1 MRFID
6 AHLHSDMVEDV
17 QLQKLVMMGMEAA
30 VVPSPH
36 MFLGNPPVDTLFRVW
51 DRFVTLEVTTAQ
63 TLGYESFASLS
74 VPFIGLGQSD
84 TEKALAVLPGLLEHE
99 RVVAMGEIGL
109 DTGTEYE
116 KDLFR
121 EHLRIAKAHDL
132 PVILHTPIRFAP
144 QGETVTPLI
153 VQIIKE
159 EGFPPERCVFDH
171 AGEATL
177 DLRMRTGG
185 MVGLSVCWD
194 KMPPEVA
201 ARYVVENPGAR
212 DKIIINSE
220 LGGEGNDYFM
230 VPRVML
236 AMKLFGADKALVDK
250 VCYQNPK
257 EFFGLPLD

>member
-6 AHLHSDMVEDV
+6 AHLHSDMIEDI

-30 VVPSPH
+30 IVPSPH
-36 MFLGNPPVDTLFRVW
+36 MFLGNPPVDTLFRIW

-74 VPFIGLGQSD
+74 VPFIGLGESD
-84 TEKALAVLPGLLEHE
+84 TGRALSVLPDLLAHE

-109 DTGTEYE
+109 DTGTQYE

-132 PVILHTPIRFAP
+132 PVILHTPIRLAP
-144 QGETVTPLI
+144 QGPRLLPEVL
-153 VQIIKE
+153 QIIQE
-159 EGFPPERCVFDH
+159 EGFPVERCVFDH
-171 AGEATL
+171 AAEETL
-177 DLRMRTGG
+177 DFRMGTGG

-201 ARYVVENPGAR
+201 ARYVIENPGKR
-212 DKIIINSE
+212 DRIIINSE

-236 AMKLFGADKALVDK
+236 AMKLFGLDKETIDQ

-257 EFFGLPLD
+257 DFFKLPVD

>member
-1 MRFID
+1 MRFVD
-6 AHLHSDMVEDV
+6 AHLHSDMIEDV

-36 MFLGNPPVDTLFRVW
+36 MFLGNPPVDTLFRIW
-51 DRFVTLEVTTAQ
+51 DRFVTLEVTTGQ

-84 TEKALAVLPGLLEHE
+84 TDKAMALLPDLLKHE

-109 DTGTEYE
+109 DTGSEYE

-144 QGETVTPLI
+144 QGETVTPMI
-153 VQIIKE
+153 VQIIKD
-159 EGFPPERCVFDH
+159 EGFPLEKCVFDH
-171 AGEATL
+171 AGEATF
-177 DLRMRTGG
+177 DLRMSTGG
-185 MVGLSVCWD
+185 MVGLSICWD

-201 ARYVVENPGAR
+201 ARLVVEYPDRR

-220 LGGEGNDYFM
+220 LGGEGNDYFT

-236 AMKLFGADKALVDK
+236 AMRLFGLDKATIDQ
-250 VCYQNPK
+250 VCYRNPK
-257 EFFGLPLD
+257 EFFNLPVD

>member
-1 MRFID
+1 
-6 AHLHSDMVEDV
+6 
-17 QLQKLVMMGMEAA
+17 MMGMEAA

-63 TLGYESFASLS
+63 TLGYESYASLS
-74 VPFIGLGQSD
+74 VPFIGLGQAD
-84 TEKALAVLPGLLEHE
+84 TEKALSLLPGLLENE

-109 DTGTEYE
+109 DTGSQYE
-116 KDLFR
+116 IDLFR

-144 QGETVTPLI
+144 QGEKVTPQVLE
-153 VQIIKE
+153 IIRE
-159 EGFPPERCVFDH
+159 EEFPVERCVFDH

-177 DLRMRTGG
+177 EFRMSTGG

-201 ARYVVENPGAR
+201 ARYVVDNPDKR
-212 DKIIINSE
+212 DRIIINSE

-236 AMKLFGADKALVDK
+236 AMRLFGLDKATIEQ

-257 EFFGLPLD
+257 GFFQLAVD

>member
-84 TEKALAVLPGLLEHE
+84 TDKALAVLSGLLKHE

-121 EHLRIAKAHDL
+121 EHLRIAKAHNL

-144 QGETVTPLI
+144 QGETVTPMI

-159 EGFPPERCVFDH
+159 EGFPLEKCVFDH
-171 AGEATL
+171 AAEATL
-177 DLRMRTGG
+177 DLRMSTGG

-194 KMPPEVA
+194 KLPPEPA
-201 ARYVVENPGAR
+201 ARYVVENPGVR
-212 DKIIINSE
+212 SKVIINSE

-230 VPRVML
+230 VPRVIL
-236 AMKLFGADKALVDK
+236 AMKLLGLDKAIIDE
-250 VCYQNPK
+250 VCYRNPK

>member
-36 MFLGNPPVDTLFRVW
+36 MFLGNPPVDTLFRIW

-63 TLGYESFASLS
+63 TLGYESYASLS

-84 TEKALAVLPGLLEHE
+84 TERALAVLPGLLQHE

-121 EHLRIAKAHDL
+121 EHLRIAKSHDL

-144 QGETVTPLI
+144 QGETVTPMI

-159 EGFPPERCVFDH
+159 EGFPLEKCVFDH

-177 DLRMRTGG
+177 DLRMKTGG

-194 KMPPEVA
+194 KMPPEAA
-201 ARYVVENPGAR
+201 ARYVVDNPGVR
-212 DKIIINSE
+212 SKVIINSE

-236 AMKLFGADKALVDK
+236 AMKLFGVDK
-250 VCYQNPK
+250 TVIEEVCYRNPK

>member
-36 MFLGNPPVDTLFRVW
+36 MFLGSPPVDTLFRIW
-51 DRFVTLEVTTAQ
+51 DRFVTMEVTTAR

-84 TEKALAVLPGLLEHE
+84 TERALALLPGLLEHE

-144 QGETVTPLI
+144 QGETVTPMI

-159 EGFPPERCVFDH
+159 EGFPLEKCVFDH
-171 AGEATL
+171 AAEATL
-177 DLRMRTGG
+177 DLRMKTGG

-194 KMPPEVA
+194 KLPPEPA
-201 ARYVVENPGAR
+201 ARYVVDNPGVR
-212 DKIIINSE
+212 SKVIINSE

-230 VPRVML
+230 VPRVIL
-236 AMKLFGADKALVDK
+236 AMRLLGLDKAIIDE

>member
-36 MFLGNPPVDTLFRVW
+36 MFLGNPPVDTLFRIW

-84 TEKALAVLPGLLEHE
+84 TEKALAVLPSLLKHE

-109 DTGTEYE
+109 DTGSEYE

-144 QGETVTPLI
+144 QGATVTPQI
-153 VQIIKE
+153 VADHQGR
-159 EGFPPERCVFDH
+159 GFSS
-171 AGEATL
+171 GEVR
-177 DLRMRTGG
+177 LRSRRRGHHRPADEHRGDGG
-185 MVGLSVCWD
+185 SFGV
-194 KMPPEVA
+194 
-201 ARYVVENPGAR
+201 
-212 DKIIINSE
+212 
-220 LGGEGNDYFM
+220 LGQDASGG
-230 VPRVML
+230 
-236 AMKLFGADKALVDK
+236 
-250 VCYQNPK
+250 CS
-257 EFFGLPLD
+257 PLRGR